1 MATKRLKLQTAAL
14 NFEFILIYV
23 GEYIVLLLVYCV
35 QIFNRTSMKDLRR
48 KSVLLTG
55 YLEYLIKHYY
65 SKDPSEPNKPWVHI
79 ITPSDP
85 EQRGCQLS
93 LCFSRPIR
101 AVFQELEKRGVA
113 VRTALFLLI
122 LSLFKVFA
130 HCVQNFHM
138 FFQTETLHSIKCLLR
153 MGKNAKKNVLLA
165 FIF

>member
-1 MATKRLKLQTAAL
+1 
-14 NFEFILIYV
+14 
-23 GEYIVLLLVYCV
+23 
-35 QIFNRTSMKDLRR
+35 MKDLRR

-65 SKDPSEPNKPWVHI
+65 SKDQSDPNKPWVHI

-122 LSLFKVFA
+122 LSSFKVFA
-130 HCVQNFHM
+130 HCVWNYFAQKPCTVYQNACYGWEKHRKSNPICIFLFINIYFLTCKTFLTPSGKTLPHVASNHYNFHSS
-138 FFQTETLHSIKCLLR
+138 LKHKLR
-153 MGKNAKKNVLLA
+153 C
-165 FIF
+165 F